1 MSAVVERPRV
11 VVVLPAGD
19 DHARGRRVLRARA
32 VVATVVERRFGGG
45 AS

>member
-11 VVVLPAGD
+11 GVVLPACD
-19 DHARGRRVLRARA
+19 DHARGRRVLRAR
-32 VVATVVERRFGGG
+32 VRVATVVELRLGGG